1 MLCKILLIYLIAIAM
16 LSIPGW
22 IKSHIITRYCKK
34 KEKIEWKKIEE
45 YLYQPHYLS
54 SVHSEADTNKIFDI
68 EEWFAENYD
77 YFSTCI
83 DSMQENFLIPENR
96 LPNREYWENVSQKL
110 IIDFGFST
118 VRSVDNGIILSVN

>member
-1 MLCKILLIYLIAIAM
+1 MLYKILLIYLIAIAI

-83 DSMQENFLIPENR
+83 DSMEENFLIPENR
-96 LPNREYWENVSQKL
+96 LPNRRILGKCFSKAYNC
-110 IIDFGFST
+110 FGFRYCSQC
-118 VRSVDNGIILSVN
+118 